1 MIFILIIT
9 ILLAAL
15 DQIIKLV
22 IGSKL
27 LLGESITL
35 IPGFFKITLVHN
47 KGAAWSILNNQALLL
62 VAIGLIALVVV
73 YFVLIKGKTLKKLDI
88 LLTGMLV
95 AGIVGNLIDRIRFGY
110 VVDYLD
116 FNFFGYDYPIFN
128 LADIFIVVSII
139 ALIIKSIK
147 EEKDAK
153 VQSK

>member
-15 DQIIKLV
+15 DQITKLV
-22 IGSKL
+22 ITSKL

-62 VAIGLIALVVV
+62 VAIGLIALAVV